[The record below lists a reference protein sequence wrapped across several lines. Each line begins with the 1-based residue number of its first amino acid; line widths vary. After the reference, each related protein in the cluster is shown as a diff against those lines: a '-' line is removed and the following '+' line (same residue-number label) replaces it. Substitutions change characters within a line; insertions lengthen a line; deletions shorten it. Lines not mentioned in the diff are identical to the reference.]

1 MKYDILSLYKSLID
15 VKTFDSF
22 PDSWELENLY
32 INYWDRF

>member
-1 MKYDILSLYKSLID
+1 MKYNILSLYKSLID

-22 PDSWELENLY
+22 PDSWELENPY